1 MPDDITNNY
10 LEISKVFDFYSFT
23 LEDSNKVI

>member
-10 LEISKVFDFYSFT
+10 LEVSKVFDFYSFT